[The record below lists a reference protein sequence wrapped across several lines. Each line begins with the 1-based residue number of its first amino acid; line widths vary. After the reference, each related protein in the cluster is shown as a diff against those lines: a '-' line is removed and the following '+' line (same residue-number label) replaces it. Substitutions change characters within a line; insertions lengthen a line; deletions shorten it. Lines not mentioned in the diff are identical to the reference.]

1 MVYIFIYKTFRRIT
15 AGEAVGKAD
24 MLGDDTKGFYE
35 IIALHIIYNIL

>member
-15 AGEAVGKAD
+15 EAVGKAA